1 MELSILLEAEF
12 SAKLLIAIIL
22 AILFLQSGIDKVV
35 DWKGNLSW
43 LTGHFENSPLKN
55 MVPMLLGTVT
65 VFELASGFISA
76 AGAIALLF
84 TQSASIALVGAQL
97 SALSIIMLFFG
108 QRIAKDYAGAATLV
122 PYFLL
127 AIVGI
132 LLFA

>member
-1 MELSILLEAEF
+1 MELSTLLEAEF
-12 SAKLLIAIIL
+12 SAKFFIATIL

-55 MVPMLLGTVT
+55 LVPMLLGTVT
-65 VFELASGFISA
+65 VFELASGFVSA
-76 AGAIALLF
+76 AGAITLLF
-84 TQSASIALVGAQL
+84 TQSTSIALLGAQL

-108 QRIAKDYAGAATLV
+108 QRIAKDYAGAATLI

-132 LLFA
+132 LVFA